1 MIFTFQL
8 QFPLLP
14 LFLVLPSHL
23 LPLPHPLLLH
33 FYSEEG
39 RPPMDI
45 KQTWN
50 IKLHIKTKHL
60 PCIKAGKGNP
70 VEFPKLA
77 EESET
82 APTPTDRNVY

>member
-8 QFPLLP
+8 QFLLLP

-23 LPLPHPLLLH
+23 LLLHPVLPH

-39 RPPMDI
+39 RPPVGI
-45 KQTWN
+45 KHTWN
-50 IKLHIKTKHL
+50 IKLHIKTRHL

-70 VEFPKLA
+70 IEFPKLA

-82 APTPTDRNVY
+82 APTPTDRNVS